1 MKSSWNDLTIQ
12 NTKRRVFQWEAVLRA
27 RIIQK
32 ANKKM
37 IFNVDEKK

>member
-32 ANKKM
+32 ANERK
-37 IFNVDEKK
+37 